1 KGEGPAGLTLAS
13 ETLASE
19 TRASEKRASAA
30 QGSAAQ
36 GSAAAE
42 ARRWPLSQAL
52 AESRPLTMD
61 DLAGQI
67 GELPAGSWTEP
78 PGEAMIL
85 PLYAAAESIGVL
97 VLAAS
102 AGHRLDGDYQTFM
115 SLAARQIASLINGAS
130 AYQAQQRRA
139 EELAELDRAKTT
151 FFSNISHE
159 FRTPLTLI
167 MGPVEELLGRLH
179 DADPAVR
186 EELDGVRRNGMRLGK
201 LVNALL
207 DFSRIEAGRSHGH
220 FEPV

>member
-67 GELPAGSWTEP
+67 GELPAGNWTEP

-85 PLYAAAESIGVL
+85 PLYAGAEAIGVL

-102 AGHRLDGDYQTFM
+102 AGHSRAGGDKSCM
-115 SLAARQIASLINGAS
+115 N
-130 AYQAQQRRA
+130 
-139 EELAELDRAKTT
+139 
-151 FFSNISHE
+151 
-159 FRTPLTLI
+159 
-167 MGPVEELLGRLH
+167 
-179 DADPAVR
+179 
-186 EELDGVRRNGMRLGK
+186 
-201 LVNALL
+201 
-207 DFSRIEAGRSHGH
+207 
-220 FEPV
+220 